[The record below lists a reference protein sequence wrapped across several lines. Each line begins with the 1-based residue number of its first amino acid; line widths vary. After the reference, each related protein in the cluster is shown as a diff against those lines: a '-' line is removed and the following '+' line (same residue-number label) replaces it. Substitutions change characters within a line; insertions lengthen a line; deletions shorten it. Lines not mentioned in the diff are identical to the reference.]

1 MIEFGGEIIFF
12 FGFLF
17 LSINFLIKYAKLGV
31 FAAGGSE
38 DYYNSA
44 NWRQALLISEYGPVY
59 AEWDVLC
66 GPRCSFLQ
74 WQPRR

>member
-1 MIEFGGEIIFF
+1 MTLREASGLKEEFTADPRCIRMHSLTHDRIWGRNNFFF

-44 NWRQALLISEYGPVY
+44 N
-59 AEWDVLC
+59 
-66 GPRCSFLQ
+66 
-74 WQPRR
+74 

>member
-1 MIEFGGEIIFF
+1 MIEFGGEIIFFF

-44 NWRQALLISEYGPVY
+44 N
-59 AEWDVLC
+59 
-66 GPRCSFLQ
+66 
-74 WQPRR
+74 